1 MAIYVREARY
11 GATPCVT
18 RARSAMSS
26 GFAVTTQTIR
36 FYHQGTVREISG
48 APASRTVLQH
58 LREDLRCTGTKEGC
72 AEGDCGACTVV
83 IGEADADG
91 QLKLKAVN
99 ACIQFLPTLD
109 GKALFTVEDLRDP
122 SGALHPVQQALVDC
136 HGSQCGFC
144 TPGFAMSMWALYENQ
159 HAGAGLPTRDEI
171 NTALSGNL
179 CRCTGYRPI
188 VEASQKM
195 FDEEQY
201 PHAALDRAAV
211 VKALQSIQRNG
222 TFEYRAPD
230 TRGPT
235 FGEPAFFAPVALD
248 AFATLRAQHPHARLL
263 AGSTD
268 VGLWVTKQFR
278 DLGDILY
285 IGNVAELKTIE
296 RDAQTLTIGAAVSLE
311 DAYAALTAD
320 YPELAE
326 LWTRFASLPIRNAG
340 TLGGNV
346 ANGSPIGDSM
356 PALIALNALVVLQ
369 RERKT
374 RTLPLDAFYVGY
386 QKTALEP
393 GEFVAA
399 IRVPRPA
406 PDLRFRTYKVSKRYD
421 QDISA
426 VCSAFS
432 LRIVDGV
439 IADAR
444 IAFGGMA
451 ATPKRA
457 QHAEAALKDAPWD
470 ADTAQR
476 AMNALTT
483 DYQPLTD
490 MRATSAYRLKV
501 ARNLLWRFHLETRDT
516 NPLALCDVNAF
527 AFEAGAMHAAGAQE
541 QTS

>member
-1 MAIYVREARY
+1 MAIYVREAGFGDPMRN
-11 GATPCVT
+11 ARPVRTVFRFAMTTP
-18 RARSAMSS
+18 
-26 GFAVTTQTIR
+26 TIR
-36 FYHQGTVREISG
+36 FYHQGTVREVAG
-48 APASRTVLQH
+48 VPATRTVLQY

-83 IGEADADG
+83 VGELDAHG
-91 QLKLKAVN
+91 ALALKAVN

-109 GKALFTVEDLRDP
+109 GKALFTVEDLRAAD
-122 SGALHPVQQALVDC
+122 GALHPVQQAMVDC

-144 TPGFAMSMWALYENQ
+144 TPGFVMSMWALYENQ
-159 HAGAGLPTRDEI
+159 PAAAGLPTRDEI
-171 NTALSGNL
+171 NPALSGNL

-188 VEASQKM
+188 VDAAQKM
-195 FDEEQY
+195 FDYAQY
-201 PHAALDRAAV
+201 PRVPFDRVAVSEAL
-211 VKALQSIQRNG
+211 KPLQRKD
-222 TFEYRAPD
+222 TFEYLAPD
-230 TRGPT
+230 VRGGAFST
-235 FGEPAFFAPVALD
+235 PAFYAPVTLN
-248 AFATLRAQHPHARLL
+248 AFAALRAQHPQARIL

-285 IGNVAELKTIE
+285 LGNVAELKTIE
-296 RDAQTLTIGAAVSLE
+296 RDAQTLTIGAAVTLE
-311 DAYAALTAD
+311 DAYAALAVD

-356 PALIALNALVVLQ
+356 PALIALGAEVLL
-369 RERKT
+369 RHGSKT
-374 RTLPLDAFYVGY
+374 RALPLDAFYLGY
-386 QKTALEP
+386 QKTALVA

-406 PDLRFRTYKVSKRYD
+406 PNLRFRTYKVSKRYD

-426 VCSAFS
+426 GCAAFA
-432 LRIVDGV
+432 LHIGENGT
-439 IADAR
+439 IQQAR

-457 QHAEAALKDAPWD
+457 AQTEAILNGATWD
-470 ADTAQR
+470 ESTARQ
-476 AMNALTT
+476 AMNALVA

-490 MRATSAYRLKV
+490 MRASSAYRLKV
-501 ARNLLWRFHLETRDT
+501 ARNLLWRFHLETRDDA
-516 NPLALCDVNAF
+516 PLALFDVNAF
-527 AFEAGAMHAAGAQE
+527 AFEAGAPDAAVAKE
-541 QTS
+541 PS